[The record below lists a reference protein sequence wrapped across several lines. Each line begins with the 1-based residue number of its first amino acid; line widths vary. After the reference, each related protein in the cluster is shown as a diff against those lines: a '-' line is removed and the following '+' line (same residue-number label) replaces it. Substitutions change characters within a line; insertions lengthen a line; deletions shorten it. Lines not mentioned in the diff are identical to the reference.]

1 MERTI
6 IYDLHSRTFSKPYS
20 LDNVSSI
27 VELNLDYSD
36 TITLDIE
43 CHHFSTT
50 EKENLDYIMDFSHE
64 YNFKINRLVYVDY
77 NLKDCPYTTIEKDIL
92 SMQEYG
98 ILVLVKIDG
107 FYYVEPRSYLSSIR
121 SIKDV
126 ASSINTYLY
135 KGKPLTTFEKYIL
148 AFYYTANRVYNMSPD
163 FGNNAMR
170 HYVGVET
177 SDYVICSGFSSLLA
191 KVCDETFD
199 HNDLICFRQGSD
211 VLNKSGTLLGGHANN
226 LVLIRDDKYK
236 LHGVYHTDSCW
247 CSPKTIES
255 NPKDSKVHLNYCL
268 MPLGTLITNNRYSF
282 LFQDSLFL
290 YEYIGAKCSPFA
302 SPTSLINKDTIENF
316 VLEYFGYK
324 STKTIGTMHPR
335 DTFYTHQRECIE
347 SVYNIAISRL
357 KDALGDVDLVEALS
371 TTTPAM
377 LSMGIFAENNKTIDK
392 FLNQIV
398 KLINNKKFDA
408 KYIID
413 TLHSSLIPKILD
425 MVQSIDSSISQ
436 VTSFSDLIK
445 DIIALSYH
453 APKDSPI
460 GKTYDQ
466 YIMSLRDTEIH
477 SFLKK
482 NKSIIAPKTLPTKIF
497 ASPLEILASFIGI
510 DDRDIPTFVAKKLQ
524 ELETLQLQE
533 FTGIFDKLPSK

>member
-20 LDNVSSI
+20 LDKVSSI
-27 VELNLDYSD
+27 VDLNLGYDD

-50 EKENLDYIMDFSHE
+50 EKENLDYIIDFSHE
-64 YNFKINRLVYVDY
+64 YNFKINRLVYVDS

-98 ILVLVKIDG
+98 ISVLVKIDG

-199 HNDLICFRQGSD
+199 YDDLICFRQGSD

-324 STKTIGTMHPR
+324 STKIICTMHPR

-357 KDALGDVDLVEALS
+357 KDSLEGVDLVEALS

-408 KYIID
+408 KHIIY

-466 YIMSLRDTEIH
+466 YIMSLRDIEIH

-497 ASPLEILASFIGI
+497 SKPLEILASFIGI
-510 DDRDIPTFVAKKLQ
+510 DDRDIPTFVANKLQ